1 MVRML
6 RRETRRMGSEDAGYC
21 LDIAQTSPGVF
32 CIAKGLA
39 AQPAAPHV
47 PAAVECR
54 LSSSTE

>member
-6 RRETRRMGSEDAGYC
+6 RRETRRMGSEVAGYC
-21 LDIAQTSPGVF
+21 SEIAQTSPGF
-32 CIAKGLA
+32 AMGLA

-54 LSSSTE
+54 LSSSAE